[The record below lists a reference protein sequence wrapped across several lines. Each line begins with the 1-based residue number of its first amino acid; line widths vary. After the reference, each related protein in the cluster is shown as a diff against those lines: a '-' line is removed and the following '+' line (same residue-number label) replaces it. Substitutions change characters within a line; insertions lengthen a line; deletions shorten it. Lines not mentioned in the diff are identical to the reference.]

1 MQLYALQKII
11 GHFTL
16 NICMHMLEE
25 QCWKKDGELPDVIA
39 LLACSDSNGNGF
51 SNENEDS
58 SSENNPSSESELEMA
73 QPL

>member
-1 MQLYALQKII
+1 VCIAKDYWADYFKY
-11 GHFTL
+11 
-16 NICMHMLEE
+16 MHMLEE

-39 LLACSDSNGNGF
+39 LLTYSDSDGNGS

-58 SSENNPSSESELEMA
+58 SSENNPSNESDLEMA